1 MEYLKTLTGL
11 VADVWNRSLF
21 DISIG
26 KIVLAVIIVVLA
38 LLTRGFITHHVL
50 RTMARV
56 ARRTKSG
63 FDDHLVEAIAPPFK
77 LLPLILGLFLAVQVL
92 GLSGNAQEVS
102 ANALRSFIAYAI
114 FWALMRSVD
123 PAFGMMTSLEKAL
136 SPAIIDWTK
145 KTAKALFAFIGGAA
159 ILEIWGI
166 QVGPML
172 AGLGIFGVAVALG
185 AQDLFKN
192 LIGGLLVL
200 VEKRFVPGD
209 YITANGVEGT
219 VERINFRST
228 VINRFDKGPIFIPNA
243 QLSDAV
249 VVNLSRRAWRRIK
262 WSIGLEYAVSAE
274 QLREVCTGIL
284 DYVRDNDDFVQPPKG
299 VLIARVDEF
308 ADSSINI
315 LVMAFAA
322 TTDLQEFLRIKEDLA
337 LAIKEIVAKAGTD
350 FAFPSRTIYMADSDS
365 TAD

>member
-1 MEYLKTLTGL
+1 MDTLKTLAEL
-11 VADVWNRSLF
+11 VAGVWNRSLF
-21 DISIG
+21 DISVG
-26 KIVLAVIIVVLA
+26 KLILAVIIVVLS
-38 LLTRGFITHHVL
+38 LLLRGFIGHHVL
-50 RTMARV
+50 GVMARV
-56 ARRTKSG
+56 ARRTKAG

-92 GLSGNAQEVS
+92 GLSGSAQDVS
-102 ANALRSFIAYAI
+102 ANILRSFIAYAI
-114 FWALMRSVD
+114 FWALVRSVD
-123 PAFGMMTSLEKAL
+123 PVFGMMSSLEQAL

-209 YITANGVEGT
+209 YIIADGVEGT

-228 VINRFDKGPIFIPNA
+228 VINRYDKGPIFIPNA

-262 WSIGLEYAVSAE
+262 WIIGVEYAASAE
-274 QLREVCTGIL
+274 QLRDVCNGIL
-284 DYVRDNDDFVQPPKG
+284 AYVQGNDDFVQPPDG
-299 VLIARVDEF
+299 ALIVRIDEF

-315 LVMAFAA
+315 LVMVSAA
-322 TTDLQEFLRIKEDLA
+322 TTDLQEYLRIKEDLA
-337 LAIKEIVAKAGTD
+337 LAIKDVVAKAGTD
-350 FAFPSRTIYMADSDS
+350 FAFPSRTIYMAGDGSE
-365 TAD
+365 AA